1 MVFRSLVYALPAVSS
16 EHCRQACDGHQAMW
30 SYLTCALPAA
40 LASCAAA
47 HRVQHCDSC
56 PPVLVRQRPGLPG
69 RQLSA
74 RRRRPN
80 QTTAF
85 CIHSNT
91 RQSDA
96 QQLWRQDLC
105 RRRTTSLEQSAAQS
119 QDYVGCHTASSG
131 GYWRH
136 LYSDSEATA
145 QCELFLTAPNRNI
158 LTYLHTI
165 TVMLAG

>member
-1 MVFRSLVYALPAVSS
+1 MPIARDHYTAKWCLVYL
-16 EHCRQACDGHQAMW
+16 
-30 SYLTCALPAA
+30 
-40 LASCAAA
+40 
-47 HRVQHCDSC
+47 VQRIGSQVGGRHPIQS
-56 PPVLVRQRPGLPG
+56 PRPLVLVQKCPGLPG